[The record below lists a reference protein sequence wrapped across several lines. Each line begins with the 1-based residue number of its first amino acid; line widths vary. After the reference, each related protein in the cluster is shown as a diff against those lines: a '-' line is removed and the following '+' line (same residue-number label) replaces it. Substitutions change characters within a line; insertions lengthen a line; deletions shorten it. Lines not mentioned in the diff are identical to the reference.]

1 MLKKIS
7 IILAFSFSIIGGCGF
22 HTPLKS
28 ETINVI
34 INSNSHSRFAGQLSP
49 RLNKL
54 AKPFI
59 QIDIIKETT
68 RKDIT
73 SFDTSGSDS
82 GYNLS
87 YTLELQFKDMEG
99 KDISRKIYST
109 NRSHTKLTSV
119 QADNRQIEES
129 YSKLSASVVRKVLRE
144 LSYINE
150 N

>member
-7 IILAFSFSIIGGCGF
+7 LVLALSLSIIGGCGF

-54 AKPFI
+54 AKPSL

-82 GYNLS
+82 GYNLT
-87 YTLELQFKDMEG
+87 YTLEIQFKDMDG
-99 KDISRKIYST
+99 NDISKKIYSA
-109 NRSHTKLTSV
+109 NRSHTQLISA
-119 QADNRQIEES
+119 QADNLQIEES
-129 YSKLSASVVRKVLRE
+129 YSKLSASVARKVLRE
-144 LSYINE
+144 LNYINE